1 MPTHFHTTAA
11 GKAAAS
17 PLWCPLSS
25 HLQGNNATTMA
36 MQAAMW
42 VKDPQIVEDF
52 RRFCVVYPF
61 SILHILKAE
70 KELAPIAA
78 ALLHPQELE
87 VYRGSRKGR
96 QVRASGGGRG
106 GGTGRVQL
114 CLHHGRRRARGLMC
128 AWWPRCQQCAAKYL
142 TP

>member
-1 MPTHFHTTAA
+1 VPTHFHTTAA

-106 GGTGRVQL
+106 GALGGFSFVCIMVGAGPGGSCVRGGR
-114 CLHHGRRRARGLMC
+114 
-128 AWWPRCQQCAAKYL
+128 AASSVL
-142 TP
+142 PST